1 MNGINTGIFHPTL
14 QGHVSEASL
23 IAPII
28 AALDWSRAPPIRA
41 LSRSCSREV
50 DGTSRLATALGGQLL
65 PVDEPTRQLLAALMI
80 GLRQTVVWAFLARGQ
95 GRQLEQAT
103 SPPGYWQIDELP
115 AG

>member
-41 LSRSCSREV
+41 LSRSCSRE
-50 DGTSRLATALGGQLL
+50 LTARRAWRPHWVVSFCLL
-65 PVDEPTRQLLAALMI
+65 MR
-80 GLRQTVVWAFLARGQ
+80 
-95 GRQLEQAT
+95 
-103 SPPGYWQIDELP
+103 PPGNFWP
-115 AG
+115 HS